1 MGQVAL
7 VSFSLMGARY
17 ALEARRVLRMDA
29 HASLE
34 RRVSAAEL
42 LTSATPA
49 ASRSLLSYLPARWLT
64 LRDGEGFWQ
73 LGVEGGVQFD
83 RWPAEAL
90 LPLPPLVIARCQHPG
105 LRGVALDADRPAMW
119 LLDAQQLSPNS
130 SVLTTKS

>member
-42 LTSATPA
+42 LAPATPTPA
-49 ASRSLLSYLPARWLT
+49 TSPFLPARWLT

-105 LRGVALDADRPAMW
+105 LRGVALSADRPALW

-130 SVLTTKS
+130 